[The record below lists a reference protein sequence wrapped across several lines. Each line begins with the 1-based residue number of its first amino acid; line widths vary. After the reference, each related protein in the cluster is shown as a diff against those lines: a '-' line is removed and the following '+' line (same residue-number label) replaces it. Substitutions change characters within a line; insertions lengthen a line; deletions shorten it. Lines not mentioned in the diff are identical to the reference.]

1 MNAKEI
7 LTKNMKGKEME
18 TNEVIE
24 KLKIAIESC
33 RTSLCNC
40 ADILESVPQNPLSG
54 TNERTYLHSAVSF
67 LQRAYGFLDN
77 IGAKLSMQLRDEQ
90 INETEMEKK
99 MQEERRVFN
108 IEVKDGK
115 VRKVRNEPKMPKRVR
130 KHSEKKVKHASKI

>member
-1 MNAKEI
+1 
-7 LTKNMKGKEME
+7 ME

-24 KLKIAIESC
+24 KLKIAVESC

-90 INETEMEKK
+90 IQEEEMEKK
-99 MQEERRVFN
+99 RQEELRLIGN
-108 IEVKDGK
+108 TILLGK
-115 VRKVRNEPKMPKRVR
+115 AEKINEPKNSNRVPKRR
-130 KHSEKKVKHASKI
+130 GKKIKDSSKV